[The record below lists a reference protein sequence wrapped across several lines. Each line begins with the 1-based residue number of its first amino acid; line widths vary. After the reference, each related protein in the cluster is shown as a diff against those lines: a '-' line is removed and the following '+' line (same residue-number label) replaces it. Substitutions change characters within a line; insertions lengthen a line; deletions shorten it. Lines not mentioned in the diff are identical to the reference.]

1 MKIKQN
7 LVGVLAVAACA
18 FVAGR
23 IDWGWSN
30 TSMAEP
36 LQQAGEFETTPKME
50 AMVKAGTPGKNHEY
64 LNKLIGT
71 WVGTFRMWME
81 PGAPAI
87 VFGGTVTRE
96 WILDGRYIK
105 ETVESD
111 GPMGS
116 FRGLGFIGYNNI
128 DGQYEFA
135 WLENMSTAIMFG
147 TGSYDADDKV
157 MSFRGTHRDPL
168 TGRVI
173 YSTSKMDLSS
183 PGLQRYVGYTIG
195 PDGKKFKSFEGTME
209 RQK

>member
-1 MKIKQN
+1 MKIKRN

-18 FVAGR
+18 FAAGR

-36 LQQAGEFETTPKME
+36 LQQSGEFEATPAME

-64 LNKLIGT
+64 LNQLIGT

-81 PGAPAI
+81 PGATAMEFP
-87 VFGGTVTRE
+87 GTVTRQ
-96 WILDGRYIK
+96 WILDGRFIR
-105 ETVESD
+105 ETVESNTD
-111 GPMGS
+111 MGL

-128 DGQYEFA
+128 DGQYEMA
-135 WLENMSTAIMFG
+135 WLENMSTAISFG

-157 MSFRGTHRDPL
+157 LSFRSTYRDPL

-173 YSTSKMDLSS
+173 NSTSKMDLSS
-183 PGLQRYVGYTIG
+183 PGLQRYVGYSIG

>member
-1 MKIKQN
+1 MKIKRN

-18 FVAGR
+18 FAAGR

-36 LQQAGEFETTPKME
+36 LQQAGEFEATPEME
-50 AMVKAGTPGKNHEY
+50 AMVKAGTPGKHHEY
-64 LNKLIGT
+64 LNQLLGT
-71 WVGTFRMWME
+71 WEGTFRMWME

-87 VFGGTVTRE
+87 VFGGTVTRK

-105 ETVESD
+105 EIVESD

-116 FRGLGFIGYNNI
+116 FRGLGFIGYNNV

-135 WLENMSTAIMFG
+135 WLENMSTAIAFG
-147 TGSYDADDKV
+147 TGSYDPDAKV

-173 YSTSKMDLSS
+173 YSTSTMDLSS
-183 PGLQRYVGYTIG
+183 PGLQRYVGYSIG

>member
-1 MKIKQN
+1 MKIKRN
-7 LVGVLAVAACA
+7 LVGMLAVAACA
-18 FVAGR
+18 FAAGR

-36 LQQAGEFETTPKME
+36 LQEAGEFEATPEME
-50 AMVKAGTPGKNHEY
+50 AMVKAGTPGKHHEY
-64 LNKLIGT
+64 LNQLLGT
-71 WVGTFRMWME
+71 WEGTFRMWME

-116 FRGLGFIGYNNI
+116 FRGLGFIGYNNV

-135 WLENMSTAIMFG
+135 WLENMSTAIAFG
-147 TGSYDADDKV
+147 TGSYDPDAKV

-183 PGLQRYVGYTIG
+183 PGLQRYVGYSIG
-195 PDGKKFKSFEGTME
+195 ADGKKFKSFEGTME